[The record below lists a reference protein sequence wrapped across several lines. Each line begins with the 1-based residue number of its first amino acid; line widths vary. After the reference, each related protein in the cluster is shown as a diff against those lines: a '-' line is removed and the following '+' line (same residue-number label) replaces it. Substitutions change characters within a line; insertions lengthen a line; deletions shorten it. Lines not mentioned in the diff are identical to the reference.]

1 MAYRDFKGL
10 PRRTIADKI
19 PHAEVSDIAKKL
31 LQKKTASRFGILVL
45 QICIKQFLQ
54 FRNIYLNNMNPN

>member
-19 PHAEVSDIAKKL
+19 PHTEVSDIAKKVIA
-31 LQKKTASRFGILVL
+31 KKD
-45 QICIKQFLQ
+45 C
-54 FRNIYLNNMNPN
+54 

>member
-19 PHAEVSDIAKKL
+19 PHAEVSDIAKKVIA
-31 LQKKTASRFGILVL
+31 KKD
-45 QICIKQFLQ
+45 C
-54 FRNIYLNNMNPN
+54 